1 VPAHPSE
8 MTSRPAGSPTGSDRA
23 AATGPAAALRLIG
36 NRNFGPYFVGN
47 AFSASGTWFQNL
59 ASALLIWRLTH
70 SALLL
75 GVLNFC
81 NFVPV
86 LVLAPWAGSAA
97 DRFDRKRLI
106 LVTQLGSTALSGTL
120 ALLAWSG
127 AAAVWVV
134 ILFALGLGV
143 GSAFSAP
150 ASQALIGELVP
161 RGDLGSAVALNSMTY
176 NLARAIG
183 PALAGLSVHSLGIAT
198 SFAINAASYLLLV
211 VGVSVVHPAERR
223 RAGRGEARLI
233 ESLRLVRAQPRLL
246 AFLLIVAAVG
256 FASDPINT
264 ESPAFVHAYGLGTRN
279 LDLWSGVIIGIFGAG
294 AVTAAFALAGRV
306 AGSRRR
312 MAATLTLMGCGV
324 VGFAVS
330 PWIWLGAI
338 FLAAA
343 GFGYLASNT
352 SATSRLQ
359 LEVAEHQRGRIMA
372 LWSVAFLGLRPIA
385 SLADGAIADVAG
397 VRAAGVILAAPT
409 LLLAFTIAR
418 LASRRS
424 NERFAVS

>member
-1 VPAHPSE
+1 
-8 MTSRPAGSPTGSDRA
+8 
-23 AATGPAAALRLIG
+23 
-36 NRNFGPYFVGN
+36 
-47 AFSASGTWFQNL
+47 
-59 ASALLIWRLTH
+59 
-70 SALLL
+70 
-75 GVLNFC
+75 
-81 NFVPV
+81 V
-86 LVLAPWAGSAA
+86 LVLAPWTGTAA

-106 LVTQLGSTALSGTL
+106 LVTQVGSAVLSGTL
-120 ALLAWSG
+120 AVLAWSG
-127 AAAVWVV
+127 DAKVWVV
-134 ILFALGLGV
+134 IVFALGLGV

-161 RGDLGSAVALNSMTY
+161 REELASAVGLNSMTF

-183 PALAGLSVHSLGIAT
+183 PALAGVSVHSLGIAS

-211 VGVSVVHPAERR
+211 FGVSIVHPAERR
-223 RAGRGEARLI
+223 RARRGEAKLI
-233 ESLRLVRAQPRLL
+233 ESLRLVRSQPRLL
-246 AFLLIVAAVG
+246 AFLLIVTGVG

-264 ESPAFVHAYGLGTRN
+264 ESPAFVHAYGLATRN
-279 LDLWSGVIIGIFGAG
+279 LDLWSGIIIGIFGAG

-312 MAATLTLMGCGV
+312 MATTLTLMGGGV
-324 VGFAVS
+324 IGFAFS

-338 FLAAA
+338 FLAIG

-385 SLADGAIADVAG
+385 SLADGAIADLAG
-397 VRAAGVILAAPT
+397 VRAAGVILAVPT
-409 LLLAFTIAR
+409 LLLAVAITR